1 MIKIIPAIDIINGH
15 CVRLSQ
21 GDYQRITDYSESPAA
36 MAENLEALGFKRLH
50 VVDLDGARSGKV
62 INIKVLKEITSR
74 TNLIVDFGGGI
85 KSEEDLKN
93 VFEAGASAV
102 SIGSIA
108 VSDPDIVSLWA
119 DSFGAEKFIISADVR
134 DNIVRTNGWTKDSGI
149 TLNQLISRYRNK
161 NIRRVLCTDI
171 SRDGMLCGSNIELY
185 QTIMEQF
192 PDCKLIASGGISSL
206 DDIKKLDEA
215 KIPAVVIGKAIYE
228 QQINLEELA
237 QTFIQ

>member
-36 MAENLEALGFKRLH
+36 MAENFEALGFKRLH

-62 INIKVLKEITSR
+62 INIKALKEITSR

-93 VFEAGASAV
+93 VFDAGASAV

-134 DNIVRTNGWTKDSGI
+134 DNIVRTNGWTKNSSI

>member
-36 MAENLEALGFKRLH
+36 MAENFEALGFKRLH

-62 INIKVLKEITSR
+62 INIKALKEITSR

-119 DSFGAEKFIISADVR
+119 DSFGAERFIISADVR
-134 DNIVRTNGWTKDSGI
+134 DNIVRTNGWTKNSGI
-149 TLNQLISRYRNK
+149 TLNQLISRYWNK

>member
-36 MAENLEALGFKRLH
+36 MAENFEALGFKRLH
-50 VVDLDGARSGKV
+50 VVDLDGARSGKA
-62 INIKVLKEITSR
+62 INIKALKEITSR

-134 DNIVRTNGWTKDSGI
+134 DNIVRTNGWTKNSGI

-185 QTIMEQF
+185 KTIMEQF

>member
-21 GDYQRITDYSESPAA
+21 GDYQSITDYSESPAA
-36 MAENLEALGFKRLH
+36 MAENFEALGFKRLH

-62 INIKVLKEITSR
+62 INIKALKEITSR

-134 DNIVRTNGWTKDSGI
+134 DNIVRTNGWTKNSGI

-161 NIRRVLCTDI
+161 NIRHVLCTDI

-185 QTIMEQF
+185 KTIMEQF

>member
-36 MAENLEALGFKRLH
+36 MAENFEALGFKRLH

-62 INIKVLKEITSR
+62 INIKALKEITSR

-119 DSFGAEKFIISADVR
+119 DSFGTEKFIISADVR
-134 DNIVRTNGWTKDSGI
+134 DNIVRTNGWTKNSGI

>member
-36 MAENLEALGFKRLH
+36 MAENFEALGFKRLH

-62 INIKVLKEITSR
+62 INIKALKEITSR

-119 DSFGAEKFIISADVR
+119 DSFGVEKFIISADVR
-134 DNIVRTNGWTKDSGI
+134 DNIVRTNGWTKNSGI

-185 QTIMEQF
+185 KTIMEQF

>member
-36 MAENLEALGFKRLH
+36 MAENFEALGFKRLH

-62 INIKVLKEITSR
+62 INIKALKEITSR

-93 VFEAGASAV
+93 IFEAGASAV

-134 DNIVRTNGWTKDSGI
+134 DNIVRTNGWTKNSGI

-185 QTIMEQF
+185 KTIMEQF

>member
-36 MAENLEALGFKRLH
+36 MAENFEALGFKRLH

-62 INIKVLKEITSR
+62 INIKALKEITSR

-134 DNIVRTNGWTKDSGI
+134 DNIVRTNGWTKNSGI
-149 TLNQLISRYRNK
+149 TLNQLISRYWNK
-161 NIRRVLCTDI
+161 NIRRILCTDI

>member
-36 MAENLEALGFKRLH
+36 MAEKFEALGFKRLH

-62 INIKVLKEITSR
+62 INIKALKEITSR

-134 DNIVRTNGWTKDSGI
+134 DNIVRTNGWTENSGI

-185 QTIMEQF
+185 QTIMEKF
-192 PDCKLIASGGISSL
+192 PDCRLIASGGISSL

>member
-36 MAENLEALGFKRLH
+36 MAENFEALGFKRLH

-62 INIKVLKEITSR
+62 INIKALKEITSR

-134 DNIVRTNGWTKDSGI
+134 DNIVRTNGWTKNSGI

-192 PDCKLIASGGISSL
+192 PNCKLIASGGISSL

>member
-36 MAENLEALGFKRLH
+36 MAENFEALGFKRLH

-62 INIKVLKEITSR
+62 INIKALKEITSR

-134 DNIVRTNGWTKDSGI
+134 DNIVRKNGLKKDSGI
-149 TLNQLISRYRNK
+149 TLNQLISRYWNK

-185 QTIMEQF
+185 KTIMEQF

>member
-36 MAENLEALGFKRLH
+36 MAENFEALGFKRLH

-62 INIKVLKEITSR
+62 INIKALKEITSR

-134 DNIVRTNGWTKDSGI
+134 DNIVRTNGWTENSGI
-149 TLNQLISRYRNK
+149 TLNQLISRYWNK

-185 QTIMEQF
+185 KTIMEQF
-192 PDCKLIASGGISSL
+192 PACKLIASGGISSL